1 MVDFLHIRTLS
12 FVTSFLAI
20 VTFILM
26 LNFYYKRKTYQ
37 GFKCWTISFL
47 FISIGFLLLGLRDF
61 IPAFLSIVIANS
73 LIIISVILIIQGLI
87 IFCTAK
93 KSIIVDI
100 ISFIFFI
107 VPFSYFMFLNN
118 LAIRIIL
125 VSLFLAFFFLRAA
138 VIVKI
143 NLKRVLE
150 KVDNILF
157 LTFVIIGLWFF
168 CRAIL
173 KIFQYPDNI
182 SNLMNEGIITQ
193 FTFIIY
199 DFYLVFIFAGFIIV
213 NTQRIEKDLKESQK
227 EVKLLTD
234 FLPICANCKKI
245 RDDKGFWTQ
254 VEKYISDRSKI
265 KFSHGLCPE
274 CLAKLYPELTK

>member
-1 MVDFLHIRTLS
+1 M
-12 FVTSFLAI
+12 
-20 VTFILM
+20 
-26 LNFYYKRKTYQ
+26 
-37 GFKCWTISFL
+37 
-47 FISIGFLLLGLRDF
+47 
-61 IPAFLSIVIANS
+61 
-73 LIIISVILIIQGLI
+73 

-93 KSIIVDI
+93 KSFIVDI

-107 VPFSYFMFLNN
+107 VPFSYFLFFDN
-118 LAIRIIL
+118 LTIRIIL

-138 VIVKI
+138 VIVKM
-143 NLKRVLE
+143 NLNRVFE

-157 LTFVIIGLWFF
+157 LTFLILGLWLF

-182 SNLMNEGIITQ
+182 SNFMNEGIITQ

-199 DFYLVFIFAGFIIV
+199 NFYLIFIFAGFIIV

-227 EVKLLTD
+227 DVKILTD

-245 RDDKGFWTQ
+245 RDDKGYWNQ
-254 VEKYISDRSKI
+254 VEKYISAHSKI
-265 KFSHGLCPE
+265 KFTHGLCPE
-274 CLAKLYPELTK
+274 CTAKLYPGLMD